1 MVSLDKY
8 IDNLDSVVL
17 KGYQKKRVKKISQE
31 LKSLI
36 NTYNKIVFI
45 CTHNSRRSQL
55 CEAWGSVLSKRFN
68 LNLFFY
74 SAGTEKTG
82 VYVEVINAL
91 QRAGLE
97 IDKGGKINDINNPIE
112 LYSKTLDEI
121 KGDEFISLMTCSD
134 AEENCPVD
142 PRSKKNIKLFYNDPK
157 KFDGTHK
164 ESLEYDKICKL
175 IASEL
180 NAIFKLLVYPI

>member
-1 MVSLDKY
+1 MESLDKY

-55 CEAWGSVLSKRFN
+55 CEAWGRVLSKRFN

-74 SAGTEKTG
+74 
-82 VYVEVINAL
+82 
-91 QRAGLE
+91 
-97 IDKGGKINDINNPIE
+97 
-112 LYSKTLDEI
+112 
-121 KGDEFISLMTCSD
+121 
-134 AEENCPVD
+134 
-142 PRSKKNIKLFYNDPK
+142 
-157 KFDGTHK
+157 
-164 ESLEYDKICKL
+164 
-175 IASEL
+175 
-180 NAIFKLLVYPI
+180 